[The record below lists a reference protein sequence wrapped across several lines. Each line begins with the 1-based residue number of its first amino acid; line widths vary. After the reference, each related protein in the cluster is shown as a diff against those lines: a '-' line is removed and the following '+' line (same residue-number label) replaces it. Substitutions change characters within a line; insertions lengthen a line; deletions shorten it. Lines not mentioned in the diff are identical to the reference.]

1 MGTSHFQEVK
11 NMHQPINRYLEDAIA
26 AEKSFETQL
35 RGFAKEATLDEAR
48 SLFEQHAEE
57 TKRQHENLTARLEA
71 LGGSTSSLKSF
82 LAHMFNSAPKI
93 AQTGHNDE
101 ERTTQDLMMAY
112 AVENAEVAMYEA
124 LVIAAET
131 VGDDATADLA
141 RRIQA
146 EERATAEKVWSAI
159 APSAIESSQ
168 AAEDSEINDTDEL
181 DDTDDADA
189 VDSVDDTDEAEESNE
204 VVVRYIQDAEAAE
217 RNFEDALAS
226 FSKAGEQPRV
236 QQLMSMMSEKART
249 QHQRLRERLEELGGS
264 PSSSKSMLAHLLAF
278 TPLTAQMGHDDAEKS
293 TQHLMITY
301 AAAAAERAMYEALI
315 VAAEE
320 ADDEETADLARELQ
334 EEEEEDQRLAWEQLA
349 PSARESLQ
357 AVLSHSE

>member
-1 MGTSHFQEVK
+1 MQQS
-11 NMHQPINRYLEDAIA
+11 INRYLEDAIA

-35 RGFAKEATLDEAR
+35 RGFAKDATFDEAR
-48 SLFEQHAEE
+48 NLFEQHAVE
-57 TKRQHENLTARLEA
+57 TKRQYEVLTARLEA
-71 LGGSTSSLKSF
+71 LGGSTSTLKSL
-82 LAHMFNSAPKI
+82 LAHLFNSAPKM
-93 AQTGHNDE
+93 AQLGHENE
-101 ERTTQDLMMAY
+101 ERTAQNLIMAF

-131 VGDDATADLA
+131 VGDDVTADLA

-146 EERATAEKVWSAI
+146 EERATAEKVWSVI
-159 APSAIESSQ
+159 APSALEGAQ
-168 AAEDSEINDTDEL
+168 AAAEVQIQ
-181 DDTDDADA
+181 DAEGSDR
-189 VDSVDDTDEAEESNE
+189 VDSVDMDAVEGSRQ
-204 VVVRYIQDAEAAE
+204 VVIRYLQDAEAAE

-236 QQLMSMMSEKART
+236 QELMSVLSEKAKT
-249 QHQRLRERLEELGGS
+249 QHTRLRQRLEQLGGS
-264 PSSSKSMLAHLLAF
+264 PSSSKSLVAHLLAF

-320 ADDEETADLARELQ
+320 VDDEETAELARELQ
-334 EEEEEDQRLAWEQLA
+334 EEEEEDQRLAWAQLA

-357 AVLSHSE
+357 AVLSHSD